1 MSIWN
6 HRSVA
11 IVWALNLTYIEEF
24 FSFARVL
31 RHFVLVP
38 CEICVV
44 PFGHR
49 KIAADWNDISLA
61 TSNTSLRSSR
71 RQLDS
76 IIVESILNRQ
86 ADYISSS
93 IRLATNAFTRRF
105 APSNAVA
112 GSGLFG
118 KYLQI
123 EKQPVPLVQIVFLT
137 GSYLSSQAAS
147 SQVLSTYKGLTTVF
161 GMGTG
166 GSP

>member
-11 IVWALNLTYIEEF
+11 IVWALNLTDIEEF

-71 RQLDS
+71 HRLDS
-76 IIVESILNRQ
+76 IIVESIPPKILPIRSHFRRKLHLFDLSRRKARDKSGVASQSQ
-86 ADYISSS
+86 A
-93 IRLATNAFTRRF
+93 IRLATSVPMRRK
-105 APSNAVA
+105 APLGTVA
-112 GSGLFG
+112 G
-118 KYLQI
+118 
-123 EKQPVPLVQIVFLT
+123 QPGPLLLIR
-137 GSYLSSQAAS
+137 
-147 SQVLSTYKGLTTVF
+147 
-161 GMGTG
+161 
-166 GSP
+166 